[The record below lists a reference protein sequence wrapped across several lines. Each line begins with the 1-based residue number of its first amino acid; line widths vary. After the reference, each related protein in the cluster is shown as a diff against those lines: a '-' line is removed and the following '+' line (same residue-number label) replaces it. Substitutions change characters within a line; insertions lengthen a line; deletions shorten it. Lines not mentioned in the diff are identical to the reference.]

1 VARDDLGLQFRPAVE
16 CDRCP
21 GQPAAPQDRR
31 LLRDTAD
38 PHDTRRRLYPFR
50 QAGIRQHGTWKR
62 MICFLRRLWNS
73 ISFRLTLNYGL
84 LAILTTL
91 ILSAFI
97 YTQFIGALRTEYTR
111 QITSTAQRLEVAYE
125 EGGRNALAAAI
136 EL

>member
-1 VARDDLGLQFRPAVE
+1 
-16 CDRCP
+16 
-21 GQPAAPQDRR
+21 
-31 LLRDTAD
+31 
-38 PHDTRRRLYPFR
+38 
-50 QAGIRQHGTWKR
+50 HGTWQR
-62 MICFLRRLWNS
+62 MTCFPRRLWNS

-125 EGGRNALAAAI
+125 EGGRNALVAAI
-136 EL
+136 ELTLSDRIDADREIYLLLDEHGRKIA